1 MVEDI
6 RLIKNWD
13 VAHLQD
19 VYLMVFWNDVTEKV
33 TELLGLQVGAGVDGA
48 ESGTS
53 QSFAGEELPEK
64 LVAAGAR
71 SSWCSTLQR

>member
-6 RLIKNWD
+6 RLIRNWD

-33 TELLGLQVGAGVDGA
+33 TELLGLQVGGADGASDSSASQIGGGVDEA
-48 ESGTS
+48 E
-53 QSFAGEELPEK
+53 
-64 LVAAGAR
+64 
-71 SSWCSTLQR
+71 